1 MDISAMEKHTNTSGV
16 KNTDLLFANLFYDG
30 SEGLFLKQD
39 RNMMFIYST
48 LGSKTKSEQ
57 GLIR

>member
-39 RNMMFIYST
+39 RNMFIYT
-48 LGSKTKSEQ
+48 REQ
-57 GLIR
+57 DKM

>member
-1 MDISAMEKHTNTSGV
+1 MEKHTNTSGV

-57 GLIR
+57 VSIR